1 MQTTDGKTLTQ
12 ERNVPLGSNWPSK
25 KVNAATRPTV
35 VAVRKIGGGSALV

>member
-25 KVNAATRPTV
+25 KVNAAPRPTV
-35 VAVRKIGGGSALV
+35 EPFVKSAAAL